1 LLAFKLNNKVSSSIL
16 TVSQL
21 LCLHTFQTDPQVAFS
36 ECMKTKL
43 AFFKWPSWI
52 ENYMKRK
59 MFNERETNPQVARA
73 LRMMEISS

>member
-1 LLAFKLNNKVSSSIL
+1 
-16 TVSQL
+16 
-21 LCLHTFQTDPQVAFS
+21 
-36 ECMKTKL
+36 L